1 MISNPEIMTENELS
15 KEVIGCAIAVHRAL
29 GPGLLENAYQQCL
42 AYELKNQGLK
52 VEVEKPMS
60 LIYDEIE
67 MDCGYRIDIL
77 VENKLILE
85 LKAVEALNDV
95 HLAQTLT
102 YLKLSGCKLGLL
114 MNFNVSILKNGIKR
128 VVNGL

>member
-67 MDCGYRIDIL
+67 HSQHYPA
-77 VENKLILE
+77 N
-85 LKAVEALNDV
+85 
-95 HLAQTLT
+95 
-102 YLKLSGCKLGLL
+102 L
-114 MNFNVSILKNGIKR
+114 MT
-128 VVNGL
+128 

>member
-1 MISNPEIMTENELS
+1 MTENELA
-15 KEVIGCAIAVHRAL
+15 KEVIGCAITVHRNL

-42 AYELKNQGLK
+42 AYELRNHGLS
-52 VEVEKPMS
+52 VEVEKPMP
-60 LIYDEIE
+60 LIYDEIK

-85 LKAVEALNDV
+85 LKVVEELNDV

-102 YLKLSGCKLGLL
+102 YLKLSRCKLGLL
-114 MNFNVSILKNGIKR
+114 MNFDVAILKNGIKR

>member
-1 MISNPEIMTENELS
+1 MISNSTTLTENELA
-15 KEVIGCAIAVHRAL
+15 KEVIGCAISVHRNL

-42 AYELKNQGLK
+42 AYELKKQGLNI
-52 VEVEKPMS
+52 EVEKPMP
-60 LIYDEIE
+60 LIYDEIK
-67 MDCGYRIDIL
+67 MDCGYRVDIL

-102 YLKLSGCKLGLL
+102 YLKLSGYKLGLL